1 MVDLFEKTVISTT
14 KTYNSIVYQRRMNI
28 LSALLPNSSKVKEI
42 LKEQSLDLNAIENS
56 YLSEEKFE
64 EKLSKIISAKG
75 KYKTIF
81 TWLQKSLTLQFLPVH
96 SPSEQ
101 DLYSKTTNKEQE
113 VKGEEV
119 RCSSNNISIF

>member
-1 MVDLFEKTVISTT
+1 
-14 KTYNSIVYQRRMNI
+14 MNI